1 MHTCSAFVR
10 RLFLTLIM
18 MAAMP
23 FAANAQQA
31 IKLTIMDGY
40 PTKALWV
47 KV

>member
-10 RLFLTLIM
+10 RLFLALVM

-23 FAANAQQA
+23 FAASAQQT

-40 PTKALWV
+40 PPKALWV
-47 KV
+47 KS